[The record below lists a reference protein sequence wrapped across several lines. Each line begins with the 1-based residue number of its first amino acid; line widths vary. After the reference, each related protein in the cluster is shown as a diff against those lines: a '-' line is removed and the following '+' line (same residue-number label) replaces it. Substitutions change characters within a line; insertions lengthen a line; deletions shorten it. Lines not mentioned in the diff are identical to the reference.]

1 MCCRRGRNSFG
12 RQAFTLV
19 EILVVLVILGIAAVM
34 IIPRVTDTGDMQV
47 ESAAREMVADLQYA
61 QSEAIVTQ
69 LPTTVTFNDATES
82 YTLSNSAGTLL
93 HPLTKRNFVT
103 SFPKTQGV
111 QSVTITSSNFNGGH
125 TVTFDALGGPD
136 NGGTVNL
143 AANAHTYRVDVAAVT
158 GKTSATVIN
167 P

>member
-1 MCCRRGRNSFG
+1 MCCRLGRNSFG

-19 EILVVLVILGIAAVM
+19 EILVVVVILGIAAAM
-34 IIPRVTDTGDMQV
+34 IVPRVTDTGDLQV
-47 ESAAREMVADLQYA
+47 ESAAREMLADLQYA

-69 LPTTVTFNDATES
+69 LPTTVTFNDAAES
-82 YTLSNSAGTLL
+82 YTLSNTKGTLV
-93 HPLTKRNFVT
+93 HPLTKRSFTT
-103 SFPKTQGV
+103 SFPNTQGV
-111 QSVTITSSNFNGGH
+111 QGVTITSSNFNGGH

-136 NGGTVNL
+136 NGGSVTL

-158 GKTSATVIN
+158 GKTSATVLN